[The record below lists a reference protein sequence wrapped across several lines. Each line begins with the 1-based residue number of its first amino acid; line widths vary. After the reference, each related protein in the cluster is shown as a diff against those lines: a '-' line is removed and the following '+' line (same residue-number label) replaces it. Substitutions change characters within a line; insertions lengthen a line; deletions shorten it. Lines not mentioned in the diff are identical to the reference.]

1 MLMIFRW
8 FVSISFFFLVFECL
22 FNKILLVVGNKIDL
36 PTRTIDLAYAK
47 EFAGSLSMP
56 FVQTSA
62 KTRQGVEEAFYTL
75 VREIKKYVNLFNQ
88 YFHIIDFR
96 FFRRNVHVKI
106 EKAERIKMVV
116 MVPREVNHPLKM
128 VEAKVQNVVEN
139 GFACL
144 CKT

>member
-1 MLMIFRW
+1 M
-8 FVSISFFFLVFECL
+8 
-22 FNKILLVVGNKIDL
+22 VGNKIDL

-75 VREIKKYVNLFNQ
+75 VREIKKYVNYSNIIIFFDIFILFV
-88 YFHIIDFR
+88 
-96 FFRRNVHVKI
+96 FRRNVHVKI
-106 EKAERIKMVV
+106 EKAERIKTVV
-116 MVPREVNHPLKM
+116 MAPLEVNHPLKM
-128 VEAKVQNVVEN
+128 VEVKMQNVVEN
-139 GFACL
+139 GFVSL